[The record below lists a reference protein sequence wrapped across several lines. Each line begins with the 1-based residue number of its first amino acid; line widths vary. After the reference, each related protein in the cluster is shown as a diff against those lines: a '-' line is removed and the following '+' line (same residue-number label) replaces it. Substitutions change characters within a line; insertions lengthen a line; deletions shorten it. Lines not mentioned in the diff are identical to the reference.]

1 MDVDADEKKMTVS
14 CSVKSVGSSVE
25 TMTRCIKTMLS
36 DQRTAGAWCQ
46 HSVGDN
52 VDAEVKSV
60 SEFGA
65 LLDIAGTRGVLTT
78 SNMSGAEVSEGSRVS
93 GVVVFVDS
101 RMKLVEISCN
111 QELINKMKRKKKKKH
126 VVKEG
131 DVVKG
136 RVVMNKSEYGLALFL
151 ITEPASSSGVL
162 GTLSTIN
169 QRSSV

>member
-36 DQRTAGAWCQ
+36 DQSTAGAWCQ

-111 QELINKMKRKKKKKH
+111 QELINKMKKKKKKKKH

-162 GTLSTIN
+162 GTLSKIN
-169 QRSSV
+169 L